1 MSSFIFSTVEKPSL
15 FFLPNTEKETQ
26 ANQSQTAK
34 SPSWTYLKPQ
44 GTDPWSG
51 MDDYLEMCHAG
62 RHDCSKVF
70 PMLVGRREI
79 TQDAQPACSIL
90 ENKLLIQSMQKQP
103 GLIF

>member
-1 MSSFIFSTVEKPSL
+1 
-15 FFLPNTEKETQ
+15 
-26 ANQSQTAK
+26 
-34 SPSWTYLKPQ
+34 
-44 GTDPWSG
+44 